1 MSKFDEFWSELE
13 NNTNLG
19 PKFKNIRLEEELK
32 EKTDKLQTVKSDFAE
47 NIKRYIEDCNVG
59 CKVEFGRTWIVLD
72 LDDFI
77 EYLNKLEEE
86 K

>member
-13 NNTNLG
+13 NNTSLG

-47 NIKRYIEDCNVG
+47 NIKRYIEDRNIG

-77 EYLNKLEEE
+77 EYLNKLEGGN
-86 K
+86 